1 VRERTRELTIAKQ
14 VAEAANAA
22 KSDFLATMSH
32 EIRTPMNGMLVMAEL
47 LSASGLSPRLQRY
60 SDIIVKSGQGLVAII
75 NDILDLSKIQAGR
88 MDLESIP
95 VDPAVIVDDV
105 LKLFSER
112 ALSKGLDLAGYV
124 APDVPA
130 KVLGDPVRL
139 NQILSNLVNNA
150 LKFTERGGVTVS
162 LTCAGGSG
170 TRAAGQ
176 ATLSFTVA
184 DTGIGIDKD
193 KLPAIFQAFSQ
204 ADQSTTRNFGGTGIG
219 LTISQKL
226 AAAMDGALSVTSEP
240 GLGSQFT
247 FTCTLPVGEEAL
259 PASPGLATGGEVL
272 LLMPAG
278 PTQVCVARYV
288 GDAGMQAV
296 VLAADALDGVD
307 WKPVRALFAEASV
320 LATLQWPRRAMS
332 GSRGRPD
339 CALVAVSN
347 FGDATADLLAA
358 SGRADTSIE
367 RPLSAKAMSL
377 LLPLL
382 RSGVAPSRESRGQ
395 GREAASAP
403 ASFAGV
409 HVLAADDSPV
419 NREVLIE
426 TLARLDVQVT
436 SVNDGQAAIDAYRAR
451 AFDLVFLDGSMPNVD
466 GFAAA
471 REMRVIETE
480 QRRARGPIVALTA
493 HVLGDE
499 ASRWR
504 DAGMDDHVA
513 KPFALKTIEACLER
527 WLGPRGPASASS
539 APAAQAAVHPNVIL
553 DASVLA
559 QIAEIQAD
567 GDNLVDRILGL
578 YVEHAPRALERLS
591 HLMGAAD
598 TIAVAE
604 AAHALKSLSRNVGAV
619 RVGDLCDQVETGGRQ
634 GDPFTP
640 GMCATIDRALSETLA
655 EIARLRTAV
664 SPKRDEQRLTA

>member
-1 VRERTRELTIAKQ
+1 MAKQ
-14 VAEAANAA
+14 AAEAANAA

-60 SDIIVKSGQGLVAII
+60 SDIIVKSGQSLVAII

-88 MDLESIP
+88 MDLELIP

-162 LTCAGGSG
+162 LTCAPRNGAD
-170 TRAAGQ
+170 AAGHK
-176 ATLSFTVA
+176 ALSFAVA
-184 DTGIGIDKD
+184 DTGIGIEKD
-193 KLPAIFQAFSQ
+193 KLPTIFEAFSQ

-240 GLGSQFT
+240 GHGSEFT
-247 FTCTLPVGEEAL
+247 FACVLPVCEDAAAAARAVET
-259 PASPGLATGGEVL
+259 TGQVL

-278 PTQVCVARYV
+278 PTQTCLERYV
-288 GDAGMQAV
+288 ADAGMTPV
-296 VLAADALDGVD
+296 SLPENDLDNVD
-307 WKPVRALFAEASV
+307 WKQVRAVFAEASA
-320 LATLQWPRRAMS
+320 LATHSWPRRAMS

-358 SGRADTSIE
+358 SGKADTSIE
-367 RPLSAKAMSL
+367 RPLSAKAMSM

-382 RSGVAPSRESRGQ
+382 RTGATLSPESRGQ
-395 GREAASAP
+395 GRAAASVP
-403 ASFAGV
+403 TSFAGV

-436 SVNDGQAAIDAYRAR
+436 SVNDGQAAIDAYRAQ

-471 REMRVIETE
+471 REMRAIEAE
-480 QRRARGPIVALTA
+480 QQRPRRPIIALTA
-493 HVLGDE
+493 HALGE
-499 ASRWR
+499 QASRWH

-513 KPFALKTIEACLER
+513 KPFALKTIEACLAR
-527 WLGPRGPASASS
+527 WLGGRGPASTSS
-539 APAAQAAVHPNVIL
+539 APAGHAAADPHMVL
-553 DASVLA
+553 DEGVLA

-567 GDNLVDRILGL
+567 GDDLVDRILGL
-578 YVEHAPRALERLS
+578 YIEHAPRALERLS
-591 HLMGAAD
+591 NLMGAAD
-598 TIAVAE
+598 ALAVAE

-619 RVGDLCDQVETGGRQ
+619 RVGDLCDQAENGGRQ
-634 GDPFTP
+634 GRRLT
-640 GMCATIDRALSETLA
+640 AELHEAIDRALSETLA
-655 EIARLRTAV
+655 EISRLRAAPE
-664 SPKRDEQRLTA
+664 PKRGAQRLSA